1 MTLEQRTLVE
11 AALHR
16 YGAHLTDENFIAKG
30 SKVLSVRVDVQ
41 KGRLRMLGGTA
52 VLASYPAARIEKGVV
67 DFVQKFWFWK
77 PSA

>member
-1 MTLEQRTLVE
+1 MTLEQRTLVD

-30 SKVLSVRVDVQ
+30 PKVMSVQVDVQ
-41 KGRLRMLGGTA
+41 KGRLRMLGGKSA
-52 VLASYPAARIEKGVV
+52 LASYPAARIEKGVD

-77 PSA
+77 PS

>member
-1 MTLEQRTLVE
+1 MTFEQKTLVD

-16 YGAHLTDENFIAKG
+16 YDAHLTDDNFIAKG
-30 SKVLSVRVDVQ
+30 PKVMSVRVDVQ

-52 VLASYPAARIEKGVV
+52 VLATYPAARIEKSVA

-77 PSA
+77 PSS